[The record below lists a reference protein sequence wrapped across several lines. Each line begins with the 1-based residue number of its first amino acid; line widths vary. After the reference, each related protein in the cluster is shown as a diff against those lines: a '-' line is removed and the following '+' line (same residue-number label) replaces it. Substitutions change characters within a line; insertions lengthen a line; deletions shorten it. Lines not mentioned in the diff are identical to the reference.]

1 MTQLSATNVMRHK
14 TRHGRTDGLR
24 RNLLSGTF
32 REQYQYGPEIEVTFT
47 SVVKQR
53 LLDRIMPE
61 VLLRVH
67 FESL

>member
-1 MTQLSATNVMRHK
+1 MNVMRHK
-14 TRHGRTDGLR
+14 TRHGRKDCEGTSRTLR
-24 RNLLSGTF
+24 KRYL
-32 REQYQYGPEIEVTFT
+32 YGPETEVTFT

-67 FESL
+67 LESL